1 MSDMEAKL
9 AQLGATVASGFAEV
23 RAGMALHERRQ
34 QERHVENTDRLDKI
48 NGRVNDA
55 HSKTDE
61 LGGVVQSLSAR
72 VEVVHSNYHNL
83 RNWIQEKIGRV
94 MPPIKEASTSC
105 DGQPVS
111 RAELKWVIGLIVACI
126 TIGAGVTIWIMKIAG
141 KL

>member
-23 RAGMALHERRQ
+23 RVGMALHERRQ

-83 RNWIQEKIGRV
+83 RNWIQEQYGRV
-94 MPPIKEASTSC
+94 MPPAKEPGEDA
-105 DGQPVS
+105 QNVS

-126 TIGAGVTIWIMKIAG
+126 TIGAGVTIWIMKLAG